1 MNPITQVRHFNRTIT
16 RRIGALEDHFLGRSR
31 SLGASRLLFE
41 IGRAGIEIRKLRS
54 RLGLD
59 SGYTSRL
66 LRSLESEG
74 LVKTGKS
81 PEDSRVHFI
90 KLTARGLKEVDLLN
104 KLSDEAAAHL
114 LQPLSEKQKIAITE
128 AMATV
133 E

>member
-41 IGRAGIEIRKLRS
+41 IGRGIEIRKLRS

-81 PEDSRVHFI
+81 PEDSRVHFVR
-90 KLTARGLKEVDLLN
+90 LTARGLKEVDLLN

-114 LQPLSEKQKIAITE
+114 LQPLSEKQ
-128 AMATV
+128 
-133 E
+133 